1 MKSEIGLKI
10 MNVLSWA
17 IRAFSIVFSGF
28 MLVLFIGQNFQMLSD
43 VEVAMFVF
51 IPLLYLIGGIV
62 SLFQELIG
70 GLMLFVSV
78 VGFNIANNI
87 GNSNGVIDFPF
98 WFLLIPAFMI
108 VGHWVFTKHSGNTK
122 ESMIN

>member
-1 MKSEIGLKI
+1 MKSETWLKI
-10 MNVLSWA
+10 MNILSWA
-17 IRAFSIVFSGF
+17 IRAFTILFSGF
-28 MLVLFIGQNFQMLSD
+28 MLVLFIGQDFQLLSD

-62 SLFQELIG
+62 SLFRELIG
-70 GLMLFVSV
+70 GSMLFVSV

-108 VGHWVFTKHSGNTK
+108 VVHWAFTKQSGKTQ
-122 ESMIN
+122 ESMSD